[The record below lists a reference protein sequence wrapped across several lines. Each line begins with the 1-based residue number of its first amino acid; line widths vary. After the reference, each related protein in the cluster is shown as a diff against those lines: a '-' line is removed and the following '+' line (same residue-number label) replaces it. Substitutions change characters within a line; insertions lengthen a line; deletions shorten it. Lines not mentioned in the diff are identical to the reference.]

1 MKKLLIFLVLL
12 PLFGCNNIV
21 KNKQTLD
28 NFNCPRIFFSS
39 EDRVFIDTV
48 ANGSSIDDVSLKA
61 ELNNFAIVEKCNQK
75 DDIAIIPLDILIIAK
90 PMDKLEDSDISI
102 PFYAILLDQKNEVLE
117 TQYFMVLGSIKKNLG
132 NNIFIET
139 DITDR
144 LKIVTENLD
153 TAKIVIGFMID
164 NKKRLL
170 IN

>member
-12 PLFGCNNIV
+12 SFFGCSDML
-21 KNKQTLD
+21 KNKQTLG

-39 EDRVFIDTV
+39 EDRFFIDTV
-48 ANGSSIDDVSLKA
+48 ANGNSIDDVSLKA
-61 ELNNFAIVEKCNQK
+61 TLNNFAIVEKCNQK
-75 DDIAIIPLDILIIAK
+75 DDIAIIPLDILIIIQ
-90 PMDKLEDSDISI
+90 PMDKFEDSEISI
-102 PFYAILLDQKNEVLE
+102 PIYATLLDQKNKVLE

-153 TAKIVIGFMID
+153 TAQIVIGFMID

-170 IN
+170 LN